1 MTPEQSGAAIWASFD
16 GESGH
21 RVHHPQIL
29 RIGYNTPR
37 AKKPVQSS
45 IAMLGQLLLH
55 YRVVEKIG
63 EGGQGTV
70 YKVIDTTLDRPAVIK
85 VLPPDLTDSASNL
98 VRFEREAKL
107 ASSLDHPNICTIFG
121 LHKVG
126 DIHFIAMQYVE
137 GRNVRQLVD
146 GKPLDLRQALSI
158 AVQVTDALAAA
169 HARGIVHRDIKAR
182 NVMVTR
188 SGTVKVLDFGLA
200 KLIETPHSVSSDP
213 QLTEVGVPYGTST
226 YAAPEQAQGLRA
238 DHRADIF
245 STGVLLY
252 EMLAGTWPF
261 RGKTALD
268 VRYAVVY
275 HKPKP
280 IIEARGEDS
289 PALRRIQDI
298 LDKALAKLPED
309 RYQRIEDMR
318 SDLQGVLREIDVDSS
333 VGITLT
339 DAPMR
344 TPATP
349 TRPGSFWTTPRK
361 IAAATLLVLAL
372 SLIAFKAYR
381 PPADAGSTTINS
393 LAVLPF
399 ANNDQNSEYLSDG
412 ITESLIESLSRVPNL
427 KVKSSSTVFHY
438 KGREA
443 DPKKIGREL
452 GVHALLSGS
461 VTQVGDNLE
470 VSVELIDVRDDSHIW
485 GERYARKVSEVVAL
499 PQQISRDV
507 SQRLRSRADGMDHSQ
522 LTRNYSPDSEAYR
535 LYLQG
540 RYNWNKRTVE
550 GLKNGIHFFGQ
561 AILRDQDYGLAYA
574 GLADCYLLLNV
585 YNVTSADDSFP
596 KAEAASKK
604 ALSINGSLAEAHTA
618 LGFVTY
624 RYRLQWDEAEQH
636 FKKAIALN
644 PNYATSHQWYASY
657 LAAAGRVNEAVVEAK
672 TAHELEPFSLTIYSD
687 YVRSLYY
694 AGRLEEARKE
704 SLKLREM
711 DQNFM
716 RAHYELGLILE
727 EEGKLEEAIAQF
739 KTTLRYSPD
748 SAFALTALGHAQAL
762 AGKRSDAEKAIN
774 RLQQLSKQQ
783 YVSPFHIAV
792 IYAGLDDRKL
802 ALDWLEK
809 SRQERFN
816 LLPFIKVDP
825 VWKNLRSEARFVE
838 LAKGLGLK

>member
-1 MTPEQSGAAIWASFD
+1 MI
-16 GESGH
+16 
-21 RVHHPQIL
+21 
-29 RIGYNTPR
+29 
-37 AKKPVQSS
+37 
-45 IAMLGQLLLH
+45 GQLLLH

-70 YKVIDTTLDRPAVIK
+70 FRVIDTTLDRPAVIK
-85 VLPPDLTDSASNL
+85 VLPPDLTDRASNL

-137 GRNVRQLVD
+137 GRNVRELV
-146 GKPLDLRQALSI
+146 GGQPLDLRSALSI
-158 AVQVTDALAAA
+158 EIQVTDALAAA
-169 HARGIVHRDIKAR
+169 HSRGIAHRDIKAR

-200 KLIETPHSVSSDP
+200 KLIEGPHATSSDP

-226 YAAPEQAQGLRA
+226 YAAPEQAQGLKA

-245 STGVLLY
+245 SCGVLLY

-275 HKPKP
+275 HQPMP
-280 IIEARGEDS
+280 ITEARGEDS
-289 PALRRIQDI
+289 PALRRIQEI

-318 SDLQGVLREIDVDSS
+318 SDLQEVLRELEVDNST
-333 VGITLT
+333 TLT
-339 DAPMR
+339 DAPAFKA
-344 TPATP
+344 PASVTKNP
-349 TRPGSFWTTPRK
+349 FWTRPRK
-361 IAAATLLVLAL
+361 VVAIAAAAVVLILAL
-372 SLIAFKAYR
+372 TFIAFRRER
-381 PPADAGSTTINS
+381 PVEADSTINS

-399 ANNDQNSEYLSDG
+399 TNSDPATEYLSDG
-412 ITESLIESLSRVPNL
+412 ITESLIDSLSRVPNL

-438 KGREA
+438 KGRET
-443 DPKKIGREL
+443 DLKKIGREL
-452 GVHALLSGS
+452 GVRALLSGS
-461 VTQVGDNLE
+461 VVQTGDDLS

-485 GERYARKVSEVVAL
+485 GERYGRKVSEVVAL

-507 SQRLRSRADGMDHSQ
+507 SQRLRSRTDNMDHVQ

-550 GLKNGIHFFGQ
+550 GLKSGIDYFGQ
-561 AILRDQDYGLAYA
+561 AIMRDQDYALAYA

-585 YNVTSADDSFP
+585 YNVTSADDSYP
-596 KAEAASKK
+596 KAEAASRK
-604 ALSINGSLAEAHTA
+604 ALSINESLAEAHTSLA
-618 LGFVTY
+618 FVTY
-624 RYRLQWDEAEQH
+624 RYHLKWAEAEEY

-644 PNYATSHQWYASY
+644 PNYATAHQWYGSY
-657 LAAAGRVNEAVVEAK
+657 LAAMGRMNEAVTEGK
-672 TAHELEPFSLTIYSD
+672 IAHDLEPFSLTIYGD
-687 YVRSLYY
+687 YIRNLYY
-694 AGRLEEARKE
+694 AGRLAEAHQE
-704 SLKLREM
+704 ALKLMEM
-711 DQNFM
+711 DQNFA
-716 RAHYELGLILE
+716 RAHYELGLVLE
-727 EEGKLEEAIAQF
+727 EEGKLEEAIAEF
-739 KTTLRYSPD
+739 KQGLRYSPD
-748 SAFALTALGHAQAL
+748 NVTALTALGHSQAL
-762 AGKRSDAEKAIN
+762 AGKRVEAEKVIA
-774 RLQQLSKQQ
+774 RLQELSKQQ
-783 YVSPFHIAV
+783 YVSPFQTAV
-792 IYAGLDDRKL
+792 IYAGLDERQL

-816 LLPFIKVDP
+816 WLPFIKVDP
-825 VWKNLRSEARFVE
+825 VLKNLRSETRFVE
-838 LAKGLGLK
+838 LSKSLGL

>member
-1 MTPEQSGAAIWASFD
+1 
-16 GESGH
+16 
-21 RVHHPQIL
+21 
-29 RIGYNTPR
+29 
-37 AKKPVQSS
+37 
-45 IAMLGQLLLH
+45 MLGQLLLH

-121 LHKVG
+121 LHKAG
-126 DIHFIAMQYVE
+126 DIQFIAMQYVE

-146 GKPLDLRQALSI
+146 GRPLDLRQALSI
-158 AVQVTDALAAA
+158 AIQVTDALAAA

-200 KLIETPHSVSSDP
+200 KLIESPHSVSSDP

-226 YAAPEQAQGLRA
+226 YAAPEQAQGLKA

-275 HKPKP
+275 HKPKL
-280 IIEARGEDS
+280 IVEARGEDS
-289 PALRRIQDI
+289 QALRRIQEI
-298 LDKALAKLPED
+298 LDRALAKVPED
-309 RYQRIEDMR
+309 RYQRIEDMQ
-318 SDLQGVLREIDVDSS
+318 SDLQAVLREVDVDSS
-333 VGITLT
+333 VGNTLT
-339 DAPMR
+339 DAPV
-344 TPATP
+344 TTTS
-349 TRPGSFWTTPRK
+349 TRPVSFWTTPRR

-372 SLIAFKAYR
+372 SLIAFKIYR
-381 PPADAGSTTINS
+381 PAADANSTTINS

-399 ANNDQNSEYLSDG
+399 ANNDPNSEYLSDG

-470 VSVELIDVRDDSHIW
+470 VSVELIDVRDDSHMW
-485 GERYARKVSEVVAL
+485 GERYGRKVSEVVAL

-507 SQRLRSRADGMDHSQ
+507 SQRLRSRVDGVDHSQ

-550 GLKNGIHFFGQ
+550 GLQNGIDFFGQ
-561 AILRDQDYGLAYA
+561 AIMRDQDYGLAYA

-604 ALSINGSLAEAHTA
+604 ALSINESLAEAHTS

-644 PNYATSHQWYASY
+644 PNYATGHQWYASY
-657 LAAAGRVNEAVVEAK
+657 LAAAGRLNEAVVEAK

-694 AGRLEEARKE
+694 AGRLDEARKE
-704 SLKLREM
+704 LLKLREM
-711 DQNFM
+711 DQSFM

-727 EEGKLEEAIAQF
+727 EEGKLEEAIAE
-739 KTTLRYSPD
+739 LRTALK
-748 SAFALTALGHAQAL
+748 SAPENITALTALGHAQAL
-762 AGKRSDAEKAIN
+762 AGKTSEAEKVIK

-783 YVSPFHIAV
+783 YVSSFHIAAV
-792 IYAGLDDRKL
+792 YAGLDERKI

-816 LLPFIKVDP
+816 WLPFLKVDP

-838 LAKGLGLK
+838 LAKSLGLK

>member
-1 MTPEQSGAAIWASFD
+1 
-16 GESGH
+16 
-21 RVHHPQIL
+21 
-29 RIGYNTPR
+29 
-37 AKKPVQSS
+37 
-45 IAMLGQLLLH
+45 MLGQLLLH

-70 YKVIDTTLDRPAVIK
+70 YKVFDTTLDRPAVIK

-126 DIHFIAMQYVE
+126 DVQFIAMQYIE
-137 GRNVRQLVD
+137 GRNVREIVD
-146 GKPLDLRQALSI
+146 GKPLDLRRALSI
-158 AVQVTDALAAA
+158 AIQVTDALAAA
-169 HARGIVHRDIKAR
+169 HNRGIVHRDIKAR

-200 KLIETPHSVSSDP
+200 KLIETPHSASSDP
-213 QLTEVGVPYGTST
+213 QLTEMGVPYGTST
-226 YAAPEQAQGLRA
+226 YAAPEQAQGLKA

-280 IIEARGEDS
+280 IVEARGEDS
-289 PALRRIQDI
+289 PALRRIQEI
-298 LDKALAKLPED
+298 LDKALAKAPQD
-309 RYQRIEDMR
+309 RYQKIEDMR
-318 SDLQGVLREIDVDSS
+318 GDLQEVLREFEVDSS
-333 VGITLT
+333 VGNTLT
-339 DAPMR
+339 DAPA
-344 TPATP
+344 TIATP
-349 TRPGSFWTTPRK
+349 RLIAPNRFWTTPRK
-361 IAAATLLVLAL
+361 LTAAAVVLLVVVAL
-372 SLIAFKAYR
+372 SLIAFR
-381 PPADAGSTTINS
+381 RNPQSEADSTINS

-399 ANNDQNSEYLSDG
+399 TNTDPNSEYLSDG
-412 ITESLIESLSRVPNL
+412 ITESLIDSLSRVPNL

-438 KGREA
+438 KGREN
-443 DPKKIGREL
+443 DPEKIGREL
-452 GVHALLSGS
+452 GVHALLSGNIS
-461 VTQVGDNLE
+461 QVGDDLSVN
-470 VSVELIDVRDDSHIW
+470 VELIDVRDDSHIW
-485 GERYARKVSEVVAL
+485 GERYSRKVSEVVAL

-507 SQRLRSRADGMDHSQ
+507 SQRLRSRADNMDHAQ

-550 GLKNGIHFFGQ
+550 GLQNGIDYFGK
-561 AILRDQDYGLAYA
+561 AIMRDQDYALAYA

-585 YNVTSADDSFP
+585 YNVTSADDSYP
-596 KAEAASKK
+596 KAEAASRK
-604 ALSINGSLAEAHTA
+604 ALSINESLAEAHTA

-624 RYRLQWDEAEQH
+624 RYHLKWAEAEEH

-644 PNYATSHQWYASY
+644 PNYATGHQWYASY
-657 LAAAGRVNEAVVEAK
+657 LAASGRLDEAVVEAK

-687 YVRSLYY
+687 YVRALYY
-694 AGRLEEARKE
+694 AGRLDEAHKE
-704 SLKLREM
+704 SLKLMET
-711 DQNFM
+711 DPGFA

-727 EEGKLEEAIAQF
+727 AEGKLEEAINEF
-739 KTTLRYSPD
+739 KLGLKQLPD
-748 SAFALTALGHAQAL
+748 NVAALTALGHAQAR
-762 AGKRSDAEKAIN
+762 AGRRAEAEKVIA
-774 RLQQLSKQQ
+774 RLEELSKRQ
-783 YVSPFHIAV
+783 YVSPFQTAV
-792 IYAGLDDRKL
+792 VYAGMDERKL

-809 SRQERFN
+809 SRDERFN
-816 LLPFIKVDP
+816 WLPFIKVDP
-825 VWKNLRSEARFVE
+825 VFKNLRGESRFVE
-838 LAKGLGLK
+838 LAKSLGLN

>member
-1 MTPEQSGAAIWASFD
+1 
-16 GESGH
+16 
-21 RVHHPQIL
+21 
-29 RIGYNTPR
+29 
-37 AKKPVQSS
+37 
-45 IAMLGQLLLH
+45 MLGQLLLH

-70 YKVIDTTLDRPAVIK
+70 YKVFDTTLDRPAVIK

-126 DIHFIAMQYVE
+126 DVQFIAMQYIE
-137 GRNVRQLVD
+137 GRNVREIVD
-146 GKPLDLRQALSI
+146 GKPLDLRRALAI
-158 AVQVTDALAAA
+158 AIQVTDALAAA
-169 HARGIVHRDIKAR
+169 HNRGIVHRDIKAR

-200 KLIETPHSVSSDP
+200 KLIETPHSASSDP
-213 QLTEVGVPYGTST
+213 QLTEMGVPYGTST

-280 IIEARGEDS
+280 IVEARGEDS
-289 PALRRIQDI
+289 PALRRIQEI
-298 LDKALAKLPED
+298 LDKALAKAPQD
-309 RYQRIEDMR
+309 RYQKIEDMR
-318 SDLQGVLREIDVDSS
+318 GDLQEVLREFEVDSS
-333 VGITLT
+333 VGNTLT
-339 DAPMR
+339 DAPA
-344 TPATP
+344 TIATP
-349 TRPGSFWTTPRK
+349 RLIAPNRFWTTPRK
-361 IAAATLLVLAL
+361 LTAAAVVLLVVVAL
-372 SLIAFKAYR
+372 SLIAFR
-381 PPADAGSTTINS
+381 RNPQSEADSTINS

-399 ANNDQNSEYLSDG
+399 TNTDPNSEYLSDG
-412 ITESLIESLSRVPNL
+412 ITESLIDSLSRVPNL

-438 KGREA
+438 KGREN
-443 DPKKIGREL
+443 DPEKIGREL
-452 GVHALLSGS
+452 GVHALLSGNIS
-461 VTQVGDNLE
+461 QVGDDLSVN
-470 VSVELIDVRDDSHIW
+470 VELIDVRDDSHIW
-485 GERYARKVSEVVAL
+485 GERYSRKVSEVVAL

-507 SQRLRSRADGMDHSQ
+507 SQRLRSRADNMDHAQ

-550 GLKNGIHFFGQ
+550 GLQNGIDYFGK
-561 AILRDQDYGLAYA
+561 AIMRDQDYALAYA

-585 YNVTSADDSFP
+585 YNVTSADDSYP
-596 KAEAASKK
+596 KAEAASRK
-604 ALSINGSLAEAHTA
+604 ALSINESLAEAHTA

-624 RYRLQWDEAEQH
+624 RYHLKWAEAEEH

-644 PNYATSHQWYASY
+644 PNYATGHQWYASY
-657 LAAAGRVNEAVVEAK
+657 LAASGRLDEAVVEAK

-687 YVRSLYY
+687 YVRALYY
-694 AGRLEEARKE
+694 AGRLDEAHKE
-704 SLKLREM
+704 SLKLMET
-711 DQNFM
+711 DPGFA

-727 EEGKLEEAIAQF
+727 AEGKLEEAINEF
-739 KTTLRYSPD
+739 KLGLKQLPD
-748 SAFALTALGHAQAL
+748 NVAALTALGHAQAR
-762 AGKRSDAEKAIN
+762 AGRRAEAEKVIA
-774 RLQQLSKQQ
+774 RLEELSKRQ
-783 YVSPFHIAV
+783 YVSPFQTAV
-792 IYAGLDDRKL
+792 VYAGMDERKL

-809 SRQERFN
+809 SRDERFN
-816 LLPFIKVDP
+816 WLPFIKVDP
-825 VWKNLRSEARFVE
+825 VFKNLRGESRFVE
-838 LAKGLGLK
+838 LAKSLGLN